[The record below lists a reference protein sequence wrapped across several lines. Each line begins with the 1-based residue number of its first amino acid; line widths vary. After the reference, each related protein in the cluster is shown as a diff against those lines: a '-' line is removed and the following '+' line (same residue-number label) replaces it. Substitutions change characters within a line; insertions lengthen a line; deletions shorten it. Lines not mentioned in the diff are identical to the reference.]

1 MHPEHQSTS
10 IGDSAEGRSE
20 LTERNGA
27 HKANPYT
34 NSRIRLFRAF
44 RVAVL
49 LGGIMLPVVATTI
62 ALWPNEAEASANC
75 SSHYGTTGHFGS
87 IDLYNYLTGF
97 GDPACTGSR
106 YRAMEYIA
114 VTYPATNIDF
124 IGFEPSV
131 GVREWDCG
139 GQVYGGYGGAGG
151 VPGIEA
157 WSEWVTGYNTCSFQ
171 ADQNVKFV
179 KSGYSDFWQYKAY

>member
-1 MHPEHQSTS
+1 
-10 IGDSAEGRSE
+10 
-20 LTERNGA
+20 
-27 HKANPYT
+27 
-34 NSRIRLFRAF
+34 
-44 RVAVL
+44 
-49 LGGIMLPVVATTI
+49 
-62 ALWPNEAEASANC
+62 
-75 SSHYGTTGHFGS
+75 
-87 IDLYNYLTGF
+87 
-97 GDPACTGSR
+97 
-106 YRAMEYIA
+106 MEYIA